1 MRKEAIMHDTLRNH
15 KVKVM
20 NGGGAPIVARKV
32 RPNDPCPCG
41 SGKKAKHCCGTET
54 KYYATKKA

>member
-1 MRKEAIMHDTLRNH
+1 MHETLKKH
-15 KVKVM
+15 KVQVLVG
-20 NGGGAPIVARKV
+20 NGQPFIARKI

-54 KYYATKKA
+54 KYYSPKKK

>member
-1 MRKEAIMHDTLRNH
+1 MHETLKKH
-15 KVKVM
+15 KVQFYMSGSV
-20 NGGGAPIVARKV
+20 PFIARKI

-54 KYYATKKA
+54 KYYSPKDK

>member
-1 MRKEAIMHDTLRNH
+1 MHDTLRNH

-20 NGGGAPIVARKV
+20 VSNKPLIAVKV

-54 KYYATKKA
+54 KYYKPKD